1 MGDGRLEMGNV
12 KWVGSTY
19 LTCMYGYFIDTQLWV
34 PPGDWTQNADGEDST
49 DSHGHIQ
56 PCKHLANTQPSE
68 KWRRVS

>member
-1 MGDGRLEMGNV
+1 VSFQTIFSGHYKPAANPVCLAIYQHDTF
-12 KWVGSTY
+12 WP
-19 LTCMYGYFIDTQLWV
+19 IDIANMANTNK
-34 PPGDWTQNADGEDST
+34 PMDST